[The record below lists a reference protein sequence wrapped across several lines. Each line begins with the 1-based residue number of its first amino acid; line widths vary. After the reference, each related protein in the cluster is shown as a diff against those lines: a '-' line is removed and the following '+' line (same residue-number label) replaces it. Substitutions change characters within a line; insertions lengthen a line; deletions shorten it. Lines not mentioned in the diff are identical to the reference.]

1 MSTHGHSTRDR
12 IVDALMDLA
21 AEQDWDRIEITEI
34 AERAGVDLRRVAL
47 HHAGRLQAPDS
58 VGGRTRGEVHPLP
71 QLAPAD
77 PTLDGKNAD
86 DPSVDLVDC
95 TRFFGHETILTPFSS
110 LNNGPTGRMMLP

>member
-1 MSTHGHSTRDR
+1 
-12 IVDALMDLA
+12 
-21 AEQDWDRIEITEI
+21 
-34 AERAGVDLRRVAL
+34 
-47 HHAGRLQAPDS
+47 
-58 VGGRTRGEVHPLP
+58 VHPLA

-77 PTLDGKNAD
+77 PTLDGENTD